1 MWRPWIL
8 VGGLLLALASP
19 PAMAASNLPV
29 TELDLERYAGTWH
42 EIARLPMFFQRKCV
56 QSQADYRLRVD
67 GKVAVLNQ
75 CRTTTG
81 DWISAAGA
89 AEPLPGRSDRLQ
101 VRFDNWF
108 SRLFPGLTTGDYWV
122 LHLDEDYRIA
132 LVGHPQR
139 KYLWLLAREPQLTAA
154 QREELLRV
162 AREQRYI
169 LDELIWRAEG
179 P

>member
-1 MWRPWIL
+1 MKSHSAIA
-8 VGGLLLALASP
+8 LLCLSLFGCAQRESP
-19 PAMAASNLPV
+19 PQTV
-29 TELDLERYAGTWH
+29 GEIDLQRYQGTWY

-56 QSQADYRLRVD
+56 QAQADYRLRVD

-75 CRTTTG
+75 CRTG
-81 DWISAAGA
+81 DGEWISAAGA
-89 AEPLPGRSDRLQ
+89 AEPVGGRSDRLQ

-108 SRLFPGLTTGDYWV
+108 SRLFPSLTTGDYWV

-132 LVGHPQR
+132 LVGHPER
-139 KYLWLLAREPQLTAA
+139 KYLWLLSREPQLSTG

-162 AREQRYI
+162 AREQGYA
-169 LDELIWRAEG
+169 LDELIWRADN

>member
-1 MWRPWIL
+1 MKASML
-8 VGGLLLALASP
+8 VFLLCLGLLGCAQREAP
-19 PAMAASNLPV
+19 PQTVGAV
-29 TELDLERYAGTWH
+29 DLQRYQGTWY